1 MPRRVREHM
10 RVTMRDALRSIPS
23 NLYDAAVIDTI
34 SLAPFRVEIDAPTLL
49 GVQNIEPRL
58 PMQAA
63 QADLPAPMTTGSQNT
78 EHEAQL
84 MRDYEDQ
91 AWPQF
96 AVRSAVTA
104 QDRDEIQR
112 RSKTGQTILVEN
124 GTNPELWLADAW
136 PDTDRIIF
144 FGNLGYYPN
153 VDGILNFWHHT
164 WPRIVRRRPSAEL
177 VVAGSGA
184 TTELRNLAKQAG
196 FILVEDPPDI
206 REVAAVASVSIVPLR
221 HGSGA
226 NLTILDSMALG
237 LPVVSTSI
245 GCAGLSVTDGEH
257 LLVRDRPVDFADG
270 VVQLLRVANL
280 WRRIRQNGKAAVAE
294 RYRWDQVLAPL
305 ESALWSLAR

>member
-1 MPRRVREHM
+1 
-10 RVTMRDALRSIPS
+10 
-23 NLYDAAVIDTI
+23 
-34 SLAPFRVEIDAPTLL
+34 
-49 GVQNIEPRL
+49 
-58 PMQAA
+58 
-63 QADLPAPMTTGSQNT
+63 
-78 EHEAQL
+78 
-84 MRDYEDQ
+84 
-91 AWPQF
+91 
-96 AVRSAVTA
+96 
-104 QDRDEIQR
+104 
-112 RSKTGQTILVEN
+112 
-124 GTNPELWLADAW
+124 
-136 PDTDRIIF
+136 
-144 FGNLGYYPN
+144 
-153 VDGILNFWHHT
+153 
-164 WPRIVRRRPSAEL
+164 
-177 VVAGSGA
+177 VAGSGA